1 MLLLSG
7 ASVLLAAACSPPE
20 TQRVQGGGRGADIGN
35 RTPIV
40 QMHGGSEIYPD
51 QRCAVQGVECTGP
64 LPVSG
69 RGERR

>member
-7 ASVLLAAACSPPE
+7 AWVLLAAACSPPE

-40 QMHGGSEIYPD
+40 QMHGGSEIYPE
-51 QRCAVQGVECTGP
+51 QRCAVQGAECTGP